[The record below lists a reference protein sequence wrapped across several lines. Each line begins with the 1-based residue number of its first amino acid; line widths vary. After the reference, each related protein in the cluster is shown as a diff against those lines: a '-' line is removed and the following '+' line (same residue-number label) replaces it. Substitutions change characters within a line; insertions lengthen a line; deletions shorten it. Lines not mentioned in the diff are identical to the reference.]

1 MNPSGALAA
10 PARLSGAIRPSTRV
24 AALGAAIVL
33 ELLVAY
39 GVAGGVLS
47 PIAVVGAL
55 LVVATFAFILFAPG
69 PFLLALAA
77 TWGITHAVI
86 KDYTLVTLGSIDL
99 TISRALGLL
108 VVAGLTALLLTSRT
122 QGPPLSPALR
132 ALVLLAFLFGVL
144 AVPLSPAL
152 SDGASDFVRITS
164 GILIGVVAFREF
176 RTRERFMKLA
186 RVATWSGVIVA
197 IATLLQFAL
206 LRVAPGVANTIFGTS
221 FYETS
226 VDVNEIGA
234 SAVRVAGPLGG
245 PQETAGFL
253 LVALAFALARWS
265 LREDERHRGATVLA
279 AIVIASGIL
288 ITLTRAA
295 TLGLVIM
302 LFIWALQ
309 RQSRVVSG
317 AALRMRLTTVLAIF
331 MLVAVPVLG
340 AQTLASRLSDI
351 NPTSSGQSFAQGRA
365 AIWEQEVK
373 TLRDTS
379 PARILIGHGAH
390 ASYVEVVDPYGGPTE
405 RYSPH
410 NVVLWSLVE
419 LGLIGLFVYGAFV
432 VGSIATFGRA
442 TRRLRYEFGGKVAAI
457 GLALSLAYIA
467 QDMFTLS
474 VASPGHRWY
483 FMLFIGAALGACAAS
498 SSASEREATS

>member
-1 MNPSGALAA
+1 MASLSA
-10 PARLSGAIRPSTRV
+10 PARLPGAARPPGGAAAIG
-24 AALGAAIVL
+24 AALVL

-39 GVAGGVLS
+39 GIAGGILS
-47 PIAVVGAL
+47 PTAVVGGL
-55 LVVATFAFILFAPG
+55 LVVATIAFILLAPRA
-69 PFLLALAA
+69 FLLTLAA

-86 KDYTLVTLGSIDL
+86 KDYTLVTIGSIDL

-108 VVAGLTALLLTSRT
+108 VVFGLAALLVTSRND
-122 QGPPLSPALR
+122 GPPLPVALR

-144 AVPLSPAL
+144 AVPLSPNL

-176 RTRERFMKLA
+176 GTRENFMKLA
-186 RVATWSGVIVA
+186 RVATVSGVIVA
-197 IATLLQFAL
+197 LATLLQFAL
-206 LRVAPGVANTIFGTS
+206 LRVAPGVANAIFGTS

-226 VDVNEIGA
+226 VDVNEIGS

-265 LREDERHRGATVLA
+265 LRDTERHRGATVA
-279 AIVIASGIL
+279 AALVIASGIL

-302 LFIWALQ
+302 LLVWALQ

-317 AALRMRLTTVLAIF
+317 AALRMRLTTVLALFVLI
-331 MLVAVPVLG
+331 AVPVLG
-340 AQTLASRLSDI
+340 AQTLATRLSDI
-351 NPTSSGQSFAQGRA
+351 NPTQSGQSFAQGRA
-365 AIWEQEVK
+365 AIWDEEVK
-373 TLRDTS
+373 LLRDS
-379 PARILIGHGAH
+379 GPARLVIGHGAH
-390 ASYVEVVDPYGGPTE
+390 ASYVEVVDPYGGPKR

-410 NVVLWSLVE
+410 NVILWSLVE
-419 LGLIGLFVYGAFV
+419 LGLVGLAVY
-432 VGSIATFGRA
+432 ATFVLGSCAMFARA
-442 TRRLRYEFGGKVAAI
+442 TRQRRFEFGGKVAAI
-457 GLALSLAYIA
+457 GLALTLAYVA

-483 FMLFIGAALGACAAS
+483 FMLFIGAALGACATGA
-498 SSASEREATS
+498 AARRREEQG